1 MSMLM
6 LVCGSALAEDII
18 WQEDWSSV
26 TDFAANPNNFNSNYS
41 FTGTVLK
48 DDGTVKSG
56 TKFYNENL
64 AGGEAPELLVAK
76 NGGTFTVSP
85 LPLTGHT
92 GEMFLAFK
100 ANKNLTVTVDG
111 ATLGEANVTGND
123 YVYPLTVAEG
133 QAHISITFENG
144 LSQNVRLDNI
154 KLYQGDAK
162 KPAGL
167 SWGISSRTVTIG
179 ADDNVFPTLSNEN
192 GLTVTYDS
200 SDKTVATIDAT
211 GAITLVAAG
220 TTDISATFEGDDE
233 YEAQTVSYTL
243 TVKEGSSVVPVTDII
258 TVAKALEIIAALE
271 DGKTTTETYQV
282 KGFIVGAPDF
292 QRKAEDGSLYGNVN
306 LTIADEKGGTALL
319 TVYRGKDL
327 ENKNF
332 TEETISRIKEGDEV
346 VFQGQLQKYV
356 KDEVVTP
363 ELQNGYLISVN
374 AGETPEPVGET
385 VVFNFDDDYATLFPT
400 LTGVSSGSGENYV
413 ADGDFQGETTSTAIN
428 GVTVTVSPDEDAKT
442 PSRIWGTAPRLRM
455 YSGTFTVSG
464 KDIVKIEFTSNSN
477 FYISTETGTLD
488 GKTWTGEKADKVV
501 FAVAKNTQLN
511 KIVVTLDATTTAI
524 QTISTA
530 ADNAPVYNLAGQRVM
545 KAQKGLFIQNGKK
558 FMVK

>member
-6 LVCGSALAEDII
+6 LVCGSAMAEDII

-167 SWGISSRTVTIG
+167 SWGTSSRTVTID
-179 ADDNVFPTLSNEN
+179 ADDNVFPTLSNDN
-192 GLTVTYDS
+192 GLSVTYS
-200 SDKTVATIDAT
+200 SSEESVATIDAT

-220 TTDISATFEGDDE
+220 KTTISAAFEGNDE

-243 TVKEGSSVVPVTDII
+243 TVNAGGDEPGPVDPVTGTI
-258 TVAKALEIIAALE
+258 TVAKALEIIDGLA
-271 DGKTTTETYQV
+271 DGGKTTDDYQV
-282 KGFIVGAPDF
+282 KGFVVGTPDF
-292 QRKAEDGSLYGNVN
+292 QRKADGTLYGNVN
-306 LTIADEKGGTALL
+306 LTMADEKGGTTTL
-319 TVYRGKDL
+319 TVFRGKDYD
-327 ENKNF
+327 NAAF

-346 VFQGQLQKYV
+346 VFKGKLQKYV
-356 KDEVVTP
+356 KNSDITP
-363 ELQNGYLISVN
+363 ELTNGYLISVN
-374 AGETPEPVGET
+374 
-385 VVFNFDDDYATLFPT
+385 
-400 LTGVSSGSGENYV
+400 
-413 ADGDFQGETTSTAIN
+413 
-428 GVTVTVSPDEDAKT
+428 
-442 PSRIWGTAPRLRM
+442 GTA
-455 YSGTFTVSG
+455 
-464 KDIVKIEFTSNSN
+464 
-477 FYISTETGTLD
+477 
-488 GKTWTGEKADKVV
+488 
-501 FAVAKNTQLN
+501 
-511 KIVVTLDATTTAI
+511 TAI
-524 QTISTA
+524 QTIFAS
-530 ADNAPVYNLAGQRVM
+530 ADNATVYNLAGQRVM